1 MKNPDFYLS
10 SAREYLP
17 LSYPRACYADARLRD
32 SNRDDYMLV
41 RINPPLIGQRFGLGN
56 SDVDRL
62 ILSTRHQG
70 YTLFPVTE
78 WPSHVYVSRIVN
90 QSILECNH
98 FQKQDVELIAW
109 ALIFRTA
116 KEAADLCR

>member
-1 MKNPDFYLS
+1 MENPDFYLS

-17 LSYPRACYADARLRD
+17 LSDPRACYAEARLRD

-41 RINPPLIGQRFGLGN
+41 RINPPLIGQRFGLGS

-90 QSILECNH
+90 KSILEC
-98 FQKQDVELIAW
+98 
-109 ALIFRTA
+109 R
-116 KEAADLCR
+116 CC